1 MSSLRPPVRHLARW
15 ASLADAD
22 RWLARLLA
30 EVPWKQEHITVF
42 GRRHPMPRLSC
53 WMADPGCEYRY
64 ADLQNVIEPWSPAA
78 GEIRERLRAE
88 LGCAFN
94 SLLLNLYR
102 DGHDSMGWH
111 ADDEPE
117 LEPQAPIASLSL
129 GAARTFRMRP
139 RGRPADSKVAY
150 ELRHGDLLV
159 MDPPTQLNWQHELP
173 RRLRVSE
180 ARVNLTFRV
189 VRLEA

>member
-1 MSSLRPPVRHLARW
+1 MSALHPPVRHLVGW
-15 ASLADAD
+15 AGPADAD

-102 DGHDSMGWH
+102 DGRDSMGWH

-117 LEPQAPIASLSL
+117 LEPEAPIASLSL

-159 MDPPTQLNWQHELP
+159 MDPPTQLHWQHELP
-173 RRLRVSE
+173 RRLRVAE

-189 VRLEA
+189 VRRGA

>member
-1 MSSLRPPVRHLARW
+1 MSALRPPVRHLVGW
-15 ASLADAD
+15 AGTADAD

-53 WMADPGCEYRY
+53 WMADLGCEYRY
-64 ADLQNVIEPWSPAA
+64 ADLQNAIEPWSPAA
-78 GEIRERLRAE
+78 EEIRERLRAE
-88 LGCAFN
+88 LACPFN

-102 DGHDSMGWH
+102 DGRDSMGWH

-117 LEPQAPIASLSL
+117 LVHQAPIASLSL

-150 ELRHGDLLV
+150 ELCHGDLLI
-159 MDPPTQLNWQHELP
+159 MDPPTQLLWQHELP
-173 RRLRVSE
+173 RRLRVAE
-180 ARVNLTFRV
+180 PRVNLTFRL
-189 VRLEA
+189 VRREA